1 MSCNKLHRGPRRTLV
16 TTAVMVTL
24 AAASI
29 AGAIGATG
37 APDATGVAAET
48 VMPKFGGE
56 LRLRGEAFDNILDLS
71 DAGDDSYQYW
81 RMRYRLWADAT
92 LREGLRLYLR
102 FGNEYRMGVYS
113 GAGSVRDAESRVSL
127 DNGWAEM
134 SDAARGLSLRFGRM
148 DLHFGEGFLIC
159 DGTPAD
165 GSSSAYFDA
174 IRGTWWKRGGLSV
187 DLFTAKLTDEG
198 FGTPVR
204 DEDLHGLYAKRR
216 QIEAY
221 VLYRFKRGAT
231 VFQAGKPWEVPSPRQ
246 RTTALGARWAHLPD
260 AGWRAAVEGA
270 YQLGRFEDAFDAG
283 PGDDGNARR
292 AFGGYARAGWAAD
305 CCWRPAFEVGGL
317 YLSGD
322 DPGTARYEGWDDF
335 YGEWPKWS
343 ELLIY
348 TFLDC
353 ATRVGDEWTRSDD
366 AGAWNNLT
374 AVWLEG
380 RADLAPKLTVTV
392 RGSVL
397 GAPEATGPGGGHN
410 RGTLLAAR
418 ADWTRWRGVAL
429 QALGELFDPGDYY
442 SHAGV
447 YYDGQSVY
455 GDRAWYARFQ
465 IVTTF

>member
-1 MSCNKLHRGPRRTLV
+1 MSCMKRRGGPGRV
-16 TTAVMVTL
+16 
-24 AAASI
+24 AAAVI
-29 AGAIGATG
+29 AVAVGLIGASIGSASATTG
-37 APDATGVAAET
+37 AAAET
-48 VMPKFGGE
+48 AQPKFGGE

-71 DAGDDSYQYW
+71 DRGDDSYQYW
-81 RMRYRLWADAT
+81 RMRYRFWADAT
-92 LREGLRLYLR
+92 PREGLRLYFR

-113 GAGSVRDAESRVSL
+113 GAASVRDAESRVSL
-127 DNGWAEM
+127 DNGWAEL

-148 DLHFGEGFLIC
+148 DLLFGEGLLVC

-174 IRGTWWKRGGLSV
+174 IRGTWKRGDLAV
-187 DLFTAKLTDEG
+187 DLFTAKLADEG
-198 FGTPVR
+198 LGTATR
-204 DEDLHGLYAKRR
+204 DEDLYGLHAQRG
-216 QIEAY
+216 EVAAY
-221 VLYRFKRGAT
+221 VLHRFKRGAT

-270 YQLGRFEDAFDAG
+270 YQSGRFEDAPDMG
-283 PGDDGNARR
+283 PGDVGNARG

-317 YLSGD
+317 HLSGD

-343 ELLIY
+343 ELLVY
-348 TFLDC
+348 TFLDG
-353 ATRVGDEWTRSDD
+353 ATRVGGDPARPDD

-374 AVWLEG
+374 LFWVEG
-380 RADLAPKLTVTV
+380 RADLAPKLTVAV
-392 RGSVL
+392 RGSVV
-397 GAPEATGPGGGHN
+397 GAPEPTGPGGGHG

-429 QALGELFDPGDYY
+429 QALGELFDPDGYY
-442 SHAGV
+442 G
-447 YYDGQSVY
+447 GRGGY

-465 IVTTF
+465 IVTSF